1 MLWTGSGLTY
11 DIFFPDYYINGILY
25 IGGKDRLTLSAADP
39 TNPRL
44 DTIAVDSTGA
54 LIIKGLAVVNPIVP
68 TIDPETQLEIT
79 TILVG
84 SGATTPVVD
93 TFEQVYN
100 ENTEWTTTSTGSLV
114 NFSAVNNPIK
124 GIVNA
129 TIGAT
134 PVRYSLYFN
143 NGLLKNIIDFTIF
156 KFDIYFKSNYGKIVQ

>member
-1 MLWTGSGLTY
+1 VLPTQLTQIRYYCSRQYRSSDNKRISGCK
-11 DIFFPDYYINGILY
+11 PNSSNN
-25 IGGKDRLTLSAADP
+25 RSR
-39 TNPRL
+39 N
-44 DTIAVDSTGA
+44 S
-54 LIIKGLAVVNPIVP
+54 
-68 TIDPETQLEIT
+68 LEIT

-129 TIGAT
+129 TM
-134 PVRYSLYFN
+134 
-143 NGLLKNIIDFTIF
+143 
-156 KFDIYFKSNYGKIVQ
+156 SNTS

>member
-1 MLWTGSGLTY
+1 
-11 DIFFPDYYINGILY
+11 
-25 IGGKDRLTLSAADP
+25 LSAADP

-114 NFSAVNNPIK
+114 NFSAVNN
-124 GIVNA
+124 
-129 TIGAT
+129 
-134 PVRYSLYFN
+134 
-143 NGLLKNIIDFTIF
+143 
-156 KFDIYFKSNYGKIVQ
+156 Q